1 MEELTKIRVYGVS
14 EITWYLREY
23 LAEDAL
29 LASLAVRGEISGFR
43 AHSSGH
49 IYFTLKEKDS
59 ALKTVMFRRFAGDL
73 AWQPGDG
80 DQVVVIGSVSLY
92 ERDGTCQLYAEEII
106 PSGDGAQARALNEL
120 KERLAAEGLFDAA
133 RKQPLPQ
140 FATDIGV
147 ITSAEGAAWA
157 DIQRVAAA
165 RNPKARLTLYPVAVQ
180 GDRAPAELAKACAAA
195 DRGGH
200 EVLIIGRGGGAEEDL
215 AAFNHELVL
224 RAVAALRT
232 PVIAAVGHES
242 DFTLCDLAAD
252 WRAATPSHAAAAA
265 VADRFE
271 IEARLSDME
280 AALRAALSRDL
291 NRRWQ
296 QLSAL
301 DAGRAAR
308 RGLERRQQR
317 LDLAI
322 ARLEALSPLASLRR
336 GYCLVERADGSILR
350 RAAEVQAGD
359 RLVIYAAEGKI
370 FAVAEGTED
379 DENQTQF

>member
-1 MEELTKIRVYGVS
+1 MEEITKIRVYGVS
-14 EITWYLREY
+14 EITWYVREY

-29 LASLAVRGEISGFR
+29 LASLAVQGEISGFR

-59 ALKTVMFRRFAGDL
+59 ALKTVMFRRYAGDL

-80 DQVVVIGSVSLY
+80 DHVVVIGSVSLY

-106 PSGDGAQARALNEL
+106 PAGDGAQARALNEL
-120 KERLAAEGLFDAA
+120 KERLAAEGLFDAQ

-140 FATDIGV
+140 FAVDIGV

-157 DIQRVAAA
+157 DIRRVAAA

-180 GDRAPAELAKACAAA
+180 GERAPAELAKACAAA
-195 DRGGH
+195 DSGGH

-215 AAFNHELVL
+215 AAFNHELVV
-224 RAVAALRT
+224 RAVANLRT
-232 PVIAAVGHES
+232 AVIAAVGHES

-271 IEARLSDME
+271 IEERLSDIE
-280 AALRAALSRDL
+280 AALRGALGRDL
-291 NRRWQ
+291 KRRRQ
-296 QLSAL
+296 MLVAL
-301 DAGRAAR
+301 DVEPAAR

-317 LDLAI
+317 LDVAI
-322 ARLEALSPLASLRR
+322 ARLEALSPLGSLRR
-336 GYCLVERADGSILR
+336 GYCLVERSDGSVLR
-350 RAAEVQAGD
+350 RAADVRPGE
-359 RLVIYAAEGKI
+359 RLKIYAAEGQI
-370 FAVAEGTED
+370 FAMAEGMED
-379 DENQTQF
+379 DKSQA